1 MAKPLP
7 LLPLLVTSALA
18 LSSVGCCKKGSDS
31 SQGAAPA
38 ETTAAGATTT
48 APAPAPS
55 PASTAPAPLD
65 PAKKAQLVAL
75 FEKNKAGIDKCT
87 PIHKDMMKAQAS
99 KDVPTMVM
107 KSQQFVACRNG
118 WVSGLMP
125 KITPLGIT
133 EDQAREEMMTWD
145 NARKK

>member
-1 MAKPLP
+1 MANA
-7 LLPLLVTSALA
+7 LPLLVVAALA
-18 LSSVGCCKKGSDS
+18 VTSVGCCKKGSDS
-31 SQGAAPA
+31 SHDNATPS
-38 ETTAAGATTT
+38 ETSTAAATTT

-107 KSQQFVACRNG
+107 KSQQFVACRKG

-133 EDQAREEMMTWD
+133 EDQAQEEMMTWD